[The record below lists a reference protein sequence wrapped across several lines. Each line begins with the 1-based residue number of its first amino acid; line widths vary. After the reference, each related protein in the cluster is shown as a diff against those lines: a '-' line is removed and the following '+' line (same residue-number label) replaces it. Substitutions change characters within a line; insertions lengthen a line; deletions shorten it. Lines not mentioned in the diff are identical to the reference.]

1 MIEEQA
7 IVSGLDGELAI
18 IRMQRQSAC
27 SQCELNK
34 GCGTGA
40 IGRLLGHRSKPL
52 AIRNDYDLKTGD
64 RVLLGL
70 PDRAFLKASLLIY
83 GLPLVA
89 LIGSGLLAQW
99 AFTGSEL
106 SVYILSTAGFI
117 AGLWV
122 SGWIAKNHYS
132 QQFNPQILEVGSEPI
147 D

>member
-7 IVSGLDGELAI
+7 IVSGLEGDLAI

-27 SQCELNK
+27 SHCELNK

-52 AIRNDYDLKTGD
+52 AIRNDYDLKAGD
-64 RVLLGL
+64 RVLVGL
-70 PDRAFLKASLLIY
+70 PDRAFLNASLLIY

-89 LIGSGLLAQW
+89 LIGGGLIAQW
-99 AFTGSEL
+99 AFAGSEL
-106 SVYILSTAGFI
+106 SVFIFSTAGFF
-117 AGLWV
+117 AGLWF
-122 SGWIAKNHYS
+122 SGQIAKNHFS
-132 QQFNPQILEVGSEPI
+132 QQFNPRILEVGSEPI

>member
-7 IVSGLDGELAI
+7 IVSGLEGDLAI
-18 IRMQRQSAC
+18 IRMQRQSVC
-27 SQCELNK
+27 SHCELNK

-52 AIRNDYDLKTGD
+52 AIRNDYDLKAGD

-70 PDRAFLKASLLIY
+70 PDRAFLNASLLIY

-89 LIGSGLLAQW
+89 LIGGGLMAQW
-99 AFTGSEL
+99 AFAGSEL
-106 SVYILSTAGFI
+106 SVIIFSTAGFF
-117 AGLWV
+117 AGLWI
-122 SGWIAKNHYS
+122 SGLIAKNHFS
-132 QQFNPQILEVGSEPI
+132 QQFNPRILKVGSEPI

>member
-7 IVSGLDGELAI
+7 IVSGLDGDLAI

-27 SQCELNK
+27 SHCELNK

-52 AIRNDYDLKTGD
+52 AIRNDYDLKAGD

-70 PDRAFLKASLLIY
+70 PDRAFLNASLLIY

-89 LIGSGLLAQW
+89 LIGGGLLAQW

-106 SVYILSTAGFI
+106 SVLIFSTAGFI
-117 AGLWV
+117 AGLWF
-122 SGWIAKNHYS
+122 SGQIAKNHYS